1 MCHATSNVPRKS
13 KELVQE
19 LNHCNH
25 LVLHHNWCAKHGL
38 RFVVAWVHHI
48 FCPSGILR
56 HRRDQLWDPSPS
68 FTVHLCHIWD
78 YRNHSP
84 PFHALPPRLSYLFT
98 HLHLLS
104 SDSFSSVI
112 FSLLLLSSLT
122 LPTSAFPSDHIV
134 GSLTSK
140 LPSALN
146 GYQWF
151 GSLSIDTLNYWKEL
165 EGMNQWIGWR
175 GIFRK
180 PWFSTKHIRGSCK
193 ITVKPLHWMKQIV
206 RFTEFWCLLRQ
217 KTRFF
222 GVSNQTTRL

>member
-84 PFHALPPRLSYLFT
+84 SSIP
-98 HLHLLS
+98 
-104 SDSFSSVI
+104 SDSQMWTNWPQPKAIITLHNMFQLQLR
-112 FSLLLLSSLT
+112 LLVDIPLIHKPAFKSNSQPAKPAPSIPLHQRPWDDLQPF
-122 LPTSAFPSDHIV
+122 LP
-134 GSLTSK
+134 
-140 LPSALN
+140 LN
-146 GYQWF
+146 G
-151 GSLSIDTLNYWKEL
+151 
-165 EGMNQWIGWR
+165 
-175 GIFRK
+175 
-180 PWFSTKHIRGSCK
+180 
-193 ITVKPLHWMKQIV
+193 
-206 RFTEFWCLLRQ
+206 
-217 KTRFF
+217 
-222 GVSNQTTRL
+222 GVSPDNPS

>member
-84 PFHALPPRLSYLFT
+84 SSIP
-98 HLHLLS
+98 
-104 SDSFSSVI
+104 SDSQMWTNWPQPKAIITLHNMFQLQLRLLVDIPLIHKPAFKATHNQRNLRHRSHFTSDRGMI
-112 FSLLLLSSLT
+112 FSPSS
-122 LPTSAFPSDHIV
+122 
-134 GSLTSK
+134 
-140 LPSALN
+140 
-146 GYQWF
+146 
-151 GSLSIDTLNYWKEL
+151 
-165 EGMNQWIGWR
+165 
-175 GIFRK
+175 
-180 PWFSTKHIRGSCK
+180 
-193 ITVKPLHWMKQIV
+193 HWMAEYPRI
-206 RFTEFWCLLRQ
+206 TP
-217 KTRFF
+217 
-222 GVSNQTTRL
+222 VSMALYGHILPISSYIWLINHYNRI